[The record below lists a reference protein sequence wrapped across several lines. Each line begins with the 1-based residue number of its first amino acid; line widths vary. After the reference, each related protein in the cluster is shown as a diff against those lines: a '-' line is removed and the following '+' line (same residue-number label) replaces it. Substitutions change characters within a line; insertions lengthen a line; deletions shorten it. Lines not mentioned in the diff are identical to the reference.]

1 MSDLISIIVPVYN
14 SSKYLEECI
23 NSILN
28 QTYKNLEII
37 LVNDGSTDGSL
48 KICEKMKEKDKR
60 VIVINKKNTGVSDTR
75 NVGINIAKGKYIAF
89 VDSDDVIEDNM
100 IFSLYNIAIEKKVDV
115 VRCNYR
121 EYGTSNKGKLYDI
134 EEKKFTKEE
143 IENVIPYFITNIKNI
158 PAYVWVLLINKDK
171 IVKFDRTLYFMEDT
185 EFVIRLLL
193 NIDSIYFSS
202 LCLYNYRY
210 NNQSASKNSKKVI
223 DNILGILDS
232 EKRIKHFL
240 KENNL
245 LNEELNK
252 RMNATA
258 FSLIISKIKLLSVD
272 EINKKEI
279 KEIFK
284 LKEIKE
290 ILNNIEISNI
300 SKKILIEYFCLK
312 NNFFYGL
319 CLIIKLKNKLKN
331 KY

>member
-1 MSDLISIIVPVYN
+1 MNDLISIIVPIYN
-14 SSKYLEECI
+14 NSRYLEECI

-37 LVNDGSTDGSL
+37 LVNDGSKDDSL
-48 KICEKMKEKDKR
+48 NICEKIMKKDKR
-60 VIVINKKNTGVSDTR
+60 IIVVNKKNTGVSDTR
-75 NVGINIAKGKYIAF
+75 NVGIDIAKGKYIVF
-89 VDSDDVIEDNM
+89 VDSDDVIDNNM
-100 IFSLYNIAIEKKVDV
+100 IFSLYKIAIEKNVDV

-143 IENVIPYFITNIKNI
+143 IQNVIPYFTTNNKNI
-158 PAYVWVLLINKDK
+158 PAYIWVLLINKDK
-171 IVKFDRTLYFMEDT
+171 IVKFDKTLYFMEDT
-185 EFVIRLLL
+185 EFFIRLLL

-202 LCLYNYRY
+202 QCLYNYRY
-210 NNQSASKNSKKVI
+210 NNHSASKNSKKVI

-272 EINKKEI
+272 EINRKEI
-279 KEIFK
+279 KEILK

-290 ILNNIEISNI
+290 ILDNIKISNI